1 MNSEKKTD
9 VQGHVMELR
18 RLRAE
23 EKTLEKML
31 TEAKGQLTNLQI
43 EALEIKS
50 RIRTTRKTN
59 ANDVQ

>member
-1 MNSEKKTD
+1 MDSEKKTD
-9 VQGHVMELR
+9 VQGYVMELR

-23 EKTLEKML
+23 EKTLDKML
-31 TEAKGQLTNLQI
+31 TDAKAQLTNLQI

-59 ANDVQ
+59 DGQ